1 MNWDLTLDFQS
12 HIRFLSPTS
21 CLLWLDTST
30 SIRVTSNSKCYFI
43 ESKTLILNAHDAPGT
58 ETIIMNKMHSL
69 PLRIYRQLEN
79 WRLAQRMHGLV
90 MGACHL
96 STVSQHCN
104 RDKDRM
110 RQRDPDPVSRGQGG
124 FWKIASKP
132 NKSSTSKQTCTVRC
146 PASMLPSQ
154 FIEECCSFTTLS
166 VCCLGSICRTG
177 SSSSER
183 CCSGF
188 YSSFFNALLVDGTE
202 KRLFWVSVSI
212 HREW

>member
-1 MNWDLTLDFQS
+1 
-12 HIRFLSPTS
+12 
-21 CLLWLDTST
+21 
-30 SIRVTSNSKCYFI
+30 
-43 ESKTLILNAHDAPGT
+43 
-58 ETIIMNKMHSL
+58 MNKMHSL

-166 VCCLGSICRTG
+166 VCCLGSNTHSAPCRKNGPECAGAQIPTQVRKG
-177 SSSSER
+177 LL
-183 CCSGF
+183 
-188 YSSFFNALLVDGTE
+188 ALAGPGHNH
-202 KRLFWVSVSI
+202 KRQMSPL
-212 HREW
+212 